1 MRKHAARRL
10 NCRRTVWQGNKEG
23 VKKAIMKIR
32 VGVFF
37 GGKSVEHEV
46 SVISGLQAY
55 NAFNKEKYDL
65 VPVYITKE
73 NELYTGEL
81 IADIANY
88 RNIPELL
95 KKSTRVFLMGEKNGV
110 KLIQYPEKKFG
121 SSEVAQIDVAFP
133 VVHGAN
139 VEDGSLQGFLRHYNI
154 PFAGCDVMASAVT
167 MDKYV
172 MKTVLKDSGIPVLD
186 CVTLYGKEFESG
198 EQATY
203 DKVEQ
208 KIPYPVIVKPVNLGS
223 SVGIKVAKDR
233 EELREALEYAFTFG
247 PKVLVEHAIM
257 NLREINCA
265 VLGDYEEAHAS
276 ECEEPISSD
285 EILSYED
292 KYVAGGK
299 DGSEGMRTA
308 RRELPANLTPRK
320 REEIR
325 ELAVKTFRTLGA
337 SGVSRIDFMIDRD
350 TDQVYVNE
358 INPIPG
364 SLAFYLWEALGKPYA
379 ELLDDMVKLAL
390 KREREEQNM
399 LTSFESN
406 ILQNANLSGAKGM
419 KK

>member
-1 MRKHAARRL
+1 
-10 NCRRTVWQGNKEG
+10 
-23 VKKAIMKIR
+23 MKIR

-55 NAFNKEKYDL
+55 NSFNREKYE
-65 VPVYITKE
+65 PIAIYITKE
-73 NELYTGEL
+73 NELYTGEA

-88 RNIPELL
+88 KNIPELL
-95 KKSTRVFLMGEKNGV
+95 KKSTRVFFMYEQNKLQ
-110 KLIQYPEKKFG
+110 LIQYPVKKFG
-121 SSEVAQIDVAFP
+121 SSVAAEIDVAFP

-139 VEDGSLQGFLRHYNI
+139 VEDGSLQGFLRHHNI
-154 PFAGCDVMASAVT
+154 PFVGCDVMASAVT

-172 MKTVLKDSGIPVLD
+172 MKTVLKDNDIPVLD
-186 CVTLYGKEFESG
+186 CVTLNVKEYQRE
-198 EQATY
+198 EETAYTR
-203 DKVEQ
+203 VEER
-208 KIPYPVIVKPVNLGS
+208 IAYPVIIKPVNLGS

-233 EELREALEYAFTFG
+233 EGLREALEYAFTFG
-247 PKVLVEHAIM
+247 PKVLVERAIM

-265 VLGDYEEAHAS
+265 VLGDYEQAQAS

-292 KYVAGGK
+292 KYVAGSK
-299 DGSEGMRTA
+299 TGSEGMRTA
-308 RRELPANLTPRK
+308 RRELPANLTPEK

-325 ELAVKTFRTLGA
+325 QMAVKTFQVLNCN
-337 SGVSRIDFMIDRD
+337 GVSRIDFMIDRD

-379 ELLDDMVKLAL
+379 ELLDDMIKLAL
-390 KREREEQNM
+390 KREREEKSLM
-399 LTSFESN
+399 TSFDSN
-406 ILQNANLSGAKGM
+406 ILQNANLSGAKGI

>member
-23 VKKAIMKIR
+23 EKKAIMKIR

-95 KKSTRVFLMGEKNGV
+95 KKSTHVFMMGEKNGV

-198 EQATY
+198 EQAAY

-299 DGSEGMRTA
+299 GGSEGMRTA
-308 RRELPANLTPRK
+308 RRELPANLTPQK

>member
-10 NCRRTVWQGNKEG
+10 NCRRTVWQGTKEG
-23 VKKAIMKIR
+23 EKKAIMKIR

-95 KKSTRVFLMGEKNGV
+95 KKSTHVFLMGEKNGV

-198 EQATY
+198 EQAAY

-299 DGSEGMRTA
+299 GGSEGMRTA
-308 RRELPANLTPRK
+308 RRELPANLTPQK

>member
-1 MRKHAARRL
+1 
-10 NCRRTVWQGNKEG
+10 
-23 VKKAIMKIR
+23 MKIR

-55 NAFNKEKYDL
+55 NSFNRDKYEL
-65 VPVYITKE
+65 IPVYITKD
-73 NELYTGEL
+73 NELYTGDA

-88 RNIPELL
+88 RNIPALL
-95 KKSTRVFLMGEKNGV
+95 QKSIRVFIMCEQGQVQLIRYPVKKMGNSV
-110 KLIQYPEKKFG
+110 
-121 SSEVAQIDVAFP
+121 VAQIDVAFP

-154 PFAGCDVMASAVT
+154 PFVGCDVTASAVT

-172 MKTVLKDSGIPVLD
+172 MKTVLRDNGVPVLD
-186 CVTLYGKEFESG
+186 CVTLNVKEYERDEEAACG
-198 EQATY
+198 
-203 DKVEQ
+203 KVEGR
-208 KIPYPVIVKPVNLGS
+208 IGYPVIIKPVNLGS
-223 SVGIKVAKDR
+223 SVGIKVAKDK
-233 EELREALEYAFTFG
+233 EGLKEALEYAFTFG
-247 PKVLVEHAIM
+247 PRVLVERAIM

-265 VLGDYEEAHAS
+265 VLGDYEDAQAS

-292 KYVAGGK
+292 KYVAGAKG
-299 DGSEGMRTA
+299 GSEGMRTA
-308 RRELPANLTPRK
+308 RRELPADLTPQK

-325 ELAVKTFRTLGA
+325 QMAVQTFQALNCN
-337 SGVSRIDFMIDRD
+337 GVSRIDFMIDQD

-379 ELLDDMVKLAL
+379 ELLDDMVGLAL
-390 KREREEQNM
+390 KREREEKNM
-399 LTSFESN
+399 LTSFDSN
-406 ILQNANLSGAKGM
+406 ILQSANLSGTKGV